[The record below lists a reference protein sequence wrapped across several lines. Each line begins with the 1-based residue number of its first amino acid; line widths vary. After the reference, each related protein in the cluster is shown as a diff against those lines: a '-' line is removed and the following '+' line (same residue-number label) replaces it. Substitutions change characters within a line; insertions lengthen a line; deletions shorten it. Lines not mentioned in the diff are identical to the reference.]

1 MEKIELVVFDIA
13 GTTVKDKGNVA
24 TAFIDACKKHGY
36 KVEKDEVK
44 KVMGFRKKE
53 AIKILLADFNL
64 DPDSDLNE
72 LIEKVHDAFVDNMI
86 SFYQNDKELQPLP
99 YAEEVFDTLKKR
111 EIKVALNTGF
121 TKAITDTILNR
132 LNWLTNDSIDEVIS
146 SDEVELGRPHP
157 FMIRNLMDRLQISD
171 VKLVAKV
178 GDTEVDVQEG
188 RNSGCGLVV
197 SVTTGAYTRQQLE
210 SYDPDF
216 VIDNLKELLPLIP

>member
-1 MEKIELVVFDIA
+1 M
-13 GTTVKDKGNVA
+13 
-24 TAFIDACKKHGY
+24 
-36 KVEKDEVK
+36 
-44 KVMGFRKKE
+44 
-53 AIKILLADFNL
+53 
-64 DPDSDLNE
+64 
-72 LIEKVHDAFVDNMI
+72 
-86 SFYQNDKELQPLP
+86 P
-99 YAEEVFDTLKKR
+99 YAEEVFDTLNKR

-132 LNWLTNDSIDEVIS
+132 LNWLTNESIDEVIS

-171 VKLVAKV
+171 VKLVVKV

-216 VIDNLKELLPLIP
+216 VIDNLKELLPLIL